1 MPLPGIGFAGGSA
14 WHLKLFN
21 LAGVCLKQAPIYKK
35 HIDRYCIQNIMEDHL
50 GIWRKFEVFYMLI
63 LLLLLFI
70 GVELNVDFI
79 YWIVWGVAFTIETI
93 NLLSS
98 IHFETD
104 DEEDNNK

>member
-1 MPLPGIGFAGGSA
+1 MTKVFFWG
-14 WHLKLFN
+14 
-21 LAGVCLKQAPIYKK
+21 
-35 HIDRYCIQNIMEDHL
+35 
-50 GIWRKFEVFYMLI
+50 VFYTLI

-93 NLLSS
+93 NLLSN

-104 DEEDNNK
+104 DEEDNDK

>member
-14 WHLKLFN
+14 WYLKLFN
-21 LAGVCLKQAPIYKK
+21 LAGVCLKQAVIYKK
-35 HIDRYCIQNIMEDHL
+35 YIFFL
-50 GIWRKFEVFYMLI
+50 SGISEVFYMLI

-79 YWIVWGVAFTIETI
+79 YWIIWGVAFTIESI
-93 NLLSS
+93 NLLGC

>member
-1 MPLPGIGFAGGSA
+1 MA
-14 WHLKLFN
+14 
-21 LAGVCLKQAPIYKK
+21 
-35 HIDRYCIQNIMEDHL
+35 
-50 GIWRKFEVFYMLI
+50 I

-98 IHFETD
+98 FHFETD

>member
-1 MPLPGIGFAGGSA
+1 MIKYIADS
-14 WHLKLFN
+14 
-21 LAGVCLKQAPIYKK
+21 
-35 HIDRYCIQNIMEDHL
+35 
-50 GIWRKFEVFYMLI
+50 EVFYMAI

>member
-14 WHLKLFN
+14 WYLKLFN
-21 LAGVCLKQAPIYKK
+21 LAGVCLKQALIYKK
-35 HIDRYCIQNIMEDHL
+35 YIFFL
-50 GIWRKFEVFYMLI
+50 SGISEVFYMLI

-79 YWIVWGVAFTIETI
+79 YWIIWGVAFTIESI
-93 NLLSS
+93 NLLGC